1 MFVVCIFSLKSGVI
15 KTMAMMAKMRS
26 LAPAFIITVG
36 ALFVLFMVI
45 SDSNV
50 LEALG
55 GRTNDVGSI
64 NGVEISYR
72 EYQFVLDQQREQQ
85 KQQTGEDIS
94 DDQWDQFR
102 EQVWESLITQKLLT
116 QEIERLGVTVS
127 DEEIKDIIL
136 GDNPP
141 EFLKQNFIDSTG
153 TFNRQLYENAL
164 FDPQNTEILIQVEE
178 QVRQQR
184 LTEKLQSLLLAS
196 VTVSEDEILRK
207 FKEQNVFANAD
218 YVVFPVSMFPDSS
231 VVVTEED
238 MKNYYEEN
246 LDRYKINA
254 QRKFRF
260 VLFTNQPS
268 AADTNLVIRNL
279 DNVREIV
286 TTDTSDFK
294 SFVEIYST
302 QPYSLDTVG
311 ISAFST
317 AAVDQLTNAN
327 NGDIIGPVP
336 SPNGYA
342 LYRLIDVIS
351 SSDKMVRA
359 SHILI
364 NSKENEQANLDEA
377 NRIYDEL
384 IKGADFSSLA
394 EENSGDPG
402 SAARGG
408 DLGWFGKGA
417 MVKEFDEA
425 CFSGN
430 LNEVQKPVKTNFG
443 YHIIKITGQSNS
455 KYVIEKILNP
465 VLQSAATRDETYNAA
480 SDFAY
485 LAEKNGFDQEAG
497 LLGHT
502 ISETPPFPENSPS
515 ISGLGVNKR
524 LVQFAFENSVNT
536 ISEVYKVQQGFVVA
550 QISESIPEG
559 FRDYEEVEM
568 QLKQLAGTQ
577 KKFEESERLAGELS
591 KKSGGDLSKIPSL
604 DQRVSVGSTNRFNYQ
619 TSIPNI
625 GKDYGFIDAAFS
637 LEKKQ
642 LSEPVRGIKGFYL
655 IYLTEK
661 TEFDSAAY
669 NLQSGT
675 LRNNLLQAKKNAF
688 VNQWLTTLKENSDIV
703 DNRHIFYAY

>member
-1 MFVVCIFSLKSGVI
+1 
-15 KTMAMMAKMRS
+15 MAMMAKMRS

-36 ALFVLFMVI
+36 ALFVLFMVV

-50 LEALG
+50 LESLG
-55 GRTNDVGSI
+55 GKSNNVGSI
-64 NGVEISYR
+64 NGVDITYR
-72 EYQFVLDQQREQQ
+72 EYQFVLDQQRETQ
-85 KQQTGEDIS
+85 KQQTGEDIA

-102 EQVWESLITQKLLT
+102 EQVWESLITQKLLE

-153 TFNRQLYENAL
+153 TFNRQLYEQAL

-196 VTVSEDEILRK
+196 VTVNEDEVLRK
-207 FKEQNVFANAD
+207 FNEQNVFANAD
-218 YVVFPVSMFPDSS
+218 YALFPVSMFSDSA

-238 MKNYYEEN
+238 MQNYYEEN

-260 VLFTNQPS
+260 VLFINQPS

-279 DNVREIV
+279 ENVKEIV

-302 QPYSLDTVG
+302 QPYSLDTVS
-311 ISAFST
+311 ISAFSALT
-317 AAVDQLTNAN
+317 ADQIKNTNI
-327 NGDIIGPVP
+327 GDIIGPVP
-336 SPNGYA
+336 SPSGFA
-342 LYRLIDVIS
+342 LYRLIDVVS

-364 NSKENEQANLDEA
+364 NSKENDQANLDEA

-384 IKGADFSSLA
+384 LNGSDFNSLA
-394 EENSGDPG
+394 AENSGDPG

-430 LNEVQKPVKTNFG
+430 LNEIQKPVKTNFG
-443 YHIIKITGQSNS
+443 YHIIKVTDQSDS
-455 KYVIEKILNP
+455 KYVIEQIVNA
-465 VLQSAATRDETYNAA
+465 VTQSAATRDENYNAA
-480 SDFAY
+480 NDFSY
-485 LAEKNGFDQEAG
+485 LAEKNGFDKEAE

-524 LVQFAFENSVNT
+524 LVKFAFENSVNT
-536 ISEVYKVQQGFVVA
+536 VSEVFKVQQGFVVV

-577 KKFEESERLAGELS
+577 KKFEEAERLATELS
-591 KKSGGDLSKIPSL
+591 ERTSGDLNKIPSL
-604 DQRVSVGSTNRFNYQ
+604 DPRISVGKTNRFNYQ

-625 GKDYGFIDAAFS
+625 GKDYGFMDAAFS
-637 LEKKQ
+637 LEKNQ
-642 LSEPVRGIKGFYL
+642 LSKPVRGTRGYYL

-661 TEFDSAAY
+661 TQFDSTEY

-688 VNQWLTTLKENSDIV
+688 VNQWLTTLKEKSDIV
-703 DNRHIFYAY
+703 DNRYMFYAY

>member
-1 MFVVCIFSLKSGVI
+1 
-15 KTMAMMAKMRS
+15 MAMMAKMRS

-36 ALFVLFMVI
+36 ALFVLFMIV

-64 NGVEISYR
+64 NGVDISYR
-72 EYQFVLDQQREQQ
+72 EYQFVLDQQRETQ
-85 KQQTGEDIS
+85 KQQTGEDIK

-102 EQVWESLITQKLLT
+102 EQVWETLVTQKLLE
-116 QEIERLGVTVS
+116 QEIDRLGVTVS

-153 TFNRQLYENAL
+153 TFNRQLYEQAL

-196 VTVSEDEILRK
+196 VTVSEDEVLRK

-218 YVVFPVSMFPDSS
+218 YVVFPVSMFSDSS

-254 QRKFRF
+254 QRKLRF
-260 VLFTNQPS
+260 VLFVNQPS

-279 DNVREIV
+279 ENVREIV
-286 TTDTSDFK
+286 TTDTSDFET
-294 SFVEIYST
+294 FVGIYST

-317 AAVDQLTNAN
+317 AAVDQIRDAN
-327 NGDIIGPVP
+327 SGDIIGPVP
-336 SPNGYA
+336 SPNGFA
-342 LYRLIDVIS
+342 LYRLMDVIP

-384 IKGADFSSLA
+384 INGADFSLLA
-394 EENSGDPG
+394 TENSGDPG

-430 LNEVQKPVKTNFG
+430 LNEVKKPVKTNFG
-443 YHIIKITGQSNS
+443 YHIIKVTDQSDS
-455 KYVIEKILNP
+455 KYVIEQIINP
-465 VLQSAATRDETYNAA
+465 VTQSAATRDANYNAA
-480 SDFAY
+480 NDFSY

-497 LLGHT
+497 ILGHT

-524 LVQFAFENSVNT
+524 LVKFAFENSVNT
-536 ISEVYKVQQGFVVA
+536 VSEVFKVQQGFVVVL
-550 QISESIPEG
+550 ISESIPEG
-559 FRDYEEVEM
+559 FRGYEEVEM
-568 QLKQLAGTQ
+568 QLKQLVGTQ

-591 KKSGGDLSKIPSL
+591 EKSGGDLSKIPSL
-604 DQRVSVGSTNRFNYQ
+604 DPRISVGNTNRFNYQ

-625 GKDYGFIDAAFS
+625 GKDYAFIDEAFS
-637 LEKKQ
+637 LEKNQ

-688 VNQWLTTLKENSDIV
+688 VNQWLITLKDKSDII
-703 DNRHIFYAY
+703 DNRYMFYAY

>member
-1 MFVVCIFSLKSGVI
+1 
-15 KTMAMMAKMRS
+15 MAMMAKMRS

-36 ALFVLFMVI
+36 ALFVLFMII

-55 GRTNDVGSI
+55 GRTSDVGSI
-64 NGVEISYR
+64 NGVDISYR

-85 KQQTGEDIS
+85 KQQTGEDIK

-102 EQVWESLITQKLLT
+102 EQVWETLVTQKLLE

-127 DEEIKDIIL
+127 DEEITDIIL

-153 TFNRQLYENAL
+153 TFNRQLYEQAL
-164 FDPQNTEILIQVEE
+164 FDPQNTAILIQVEE

-184 LTEKLQSLLLAS
+184 LNEKLQSLLLAS
-196 VTVSEDEILRK
+196 VTVSEDEVLRK
-207 FKEQNVFANAD
+207 FKEQNIFANAD

-260 VLFTNQPS
+260 VLFVNQPS
-268 AADTNLVIRNL
+268 AADTNLVMRNL
-279 DNVREIV
+279 ENVKEIV
-286 TTDTSDFK
+286 TTDTSDFET
-294 SFVEIYST
+294 FVGIYST

-317 AAVDQLTNAN
+317 AAVDQIRNAN
-327 NGDIIGPVP
+327 SGDIIGPVP
-336 SPNGYA
+336 SPFGFA
-342 LYRLIDVIS
+342 LYRLIDVVP

-384 IKGADFSSLA
+384 INGADFNSLA
-394 EENSGDPG
+394 AENSSDPG

-443 YHIIKITGQSNS
+443 YHIIKVTGQSDS
-455 KYVIEKILNP
+455 KYVIEQIVNP
-465 VLQSAATRDETYNAA
+465 VTQSTATRDENYNAA
-480 SDFAY
+480 DDFSY
-485 LAEKNGFDQEAG
+485 LAEKNGFDQEAKM
-497 LLGHT
+497 LGHT
-502 ISETPPFPENSPS
+502 ISETPPFQENSPS

-524 LVQFAFENSVNT
+524 LVKFAFENSVNT
-536 ISEVYKVQQGFVVA
+536 VSEVFKVQQGFVVV

-559 FRDYEEVEM
+559 FREYEEVEM
-568 QLKQLAGTQ
+568 QLKQLTGTQ
-577 KKFEESERLAGELS
+577 KKFEESERLASELS
-591 KKSGGDLSKIPSL
+591 KKSSVDLSKIPSL
-604 DQRVSVGSTNRFNYQ
+604 DPRISIGKTNRFNYQ

-625 GKDYGFIDAAFS
+625 GKDYSFMDAAFS
-637 LEKKQ
+637 LEKNQ
-642 LSEPVRGIKGFYL
+642 LSKPVRGIKGFYL

-675 LRNNLLQAKKNAF
+675 LRNNLLQAKKNSF
-688 VNQWLTTLKENSDIV
+688 VNQWLITLKDKSDII
-703 DNRHIFYAY
+703 DNRYMFYAY

>member
-1 MFVVCIFSLKSGVI
+1 MFVICIFLLQSGVI

-55 GRTNDVGSI
+55 GRSNDVGSI
-64 NGVEISYR
+64 NGVNISYR
-72 EYQFVLDQQREQQ
+72 EYQFVLDQQRETQ
-85 KQQTGEDIS
+85 KQQTGEDIP

-102 EQVWESLITQKLLT
+102 EQVWETLVTQKLLE

-153 TFNRQLYENAL
+153 TFNRQLYEQAL

-196 VTVSEDEILRK
+196 VTVNEDEILRK
-207 FKEQNVFANAD
+207 FKEQNIFATANYAA
-218 YVVFPVSMFPDSS
+218 FPVSMISDSA

-260 VLFTNQPS
+260 VLFINQPS
-268 AADTNLVIRNL
+268 AADTSLVLRNL
-279 DNVREIV
+279 ENVKEIV

-294 SFVEIYST
+294 SFVEIYSA

-317 AAVDQLTNAN
+317 TAIEQIKDAN
-327 NGDIIGPVP
+327 NGDIIGPVQ
-336 SPNGYA
+336 SPGGFA
-342 LYRLIDVIS
+342 LYRLIDVIP

-364 NSKENEQANLDEA
+364 SKKENEQANLDEA

-384 IKGADFSSLA
+384 INGADFNLLA
-394 EENSGDPG
+394 AENSGDPG

-430 LNEVQKPVKTNFG
+430 LNEIQKPLKTNFG
-443 YHIIKITGQSNS
+443 YHIIKVTGQSDS
-455 KYVIEKILNP
+455 KYVIEQIVNP
-465 VLQSAATRDETYNAA
+465 VTQSAATRDENYNAA
-480 SDFAY
+480 SDFSY
-485 LAEKNGFDQEAG
+485 LAEKNGFDKEAE

-502 ISETPPFPENSPS
+502 ISETPPFQENSPS

-524 LVQFAFENSVNT
+524 LVKFAFENSVNT
-536 ISEVYKVQQGFVVA
+536 VSEVFKVQQGFVVV

-559 FRDYEEVEM
+559 FREYKEVEM

-577 KKFEESERLAGELS
+577 KKFEEAERLAGELS
-591 KKSGGDLSKIPSL
+591 EKTGGDLGKITAL
-604 DQRVSVGSTNRFNYQ
+604 DPRILVNNTGRFNYQ

-637 LEKKQ
+637 LEKNQ
-642 LSEPVRGIKGFYL
+642 LSEPVRGVKGFYL
-655 IYLTEK
+655 IHLIEK
-661 TEFDSAAY
+661 TKLDSAAY

-688 VNQWLTTLKENSDIV
+688 VNQWLTTLKEKSDIV
-703 DNRHIFYAY
+703 DNRYMFYAY

>member
-1 MFVVCIFSLKSGVI
+1 
-15 KTMAMMAKMRS
+15 MAMMAKMRS

-36 ALFVLFMVI
+36 ALFVLFMII

-55 GRTNDVGSI
+55 GRTSDVGSI
-64 NGVEISYR
+64 NGVDISYR

-85 KQQTGEDIS
+85 KQQTGEDIK

-102 EQVWESLITQKLLT
+102 EQVWETLVTQKLLE

-127 DEEIKDIIL
+127 DEEITDIIL

-153 TFNRQLYENAL
+153 TFNRQLYEQAL
-164 FDPQNTEILIQVEE
+164 FDPQNTAILIQVEE

-184 LTEKLQSLLLAS
+184 LNEKLQSLLLAS
-196 VTVSEDEILRK
+196 VTVSEDEVLRK
-207 FKEQNVFANAD
+207 FKEQNIFANAD

-260 VLFTNQPS
+260 VLFVNQPS
-268 AADTNLVIRNL
+268 AADTNLVMRNL
-279 DNVREIV
+279 ENVKEIV
-286 TTDTSDFK
+286 TTDTSDFET
-294 SFVEIYST
+294 FVGIYST

-317 AAVDQLTNAN
+317 AAVDQIRNAN
-327 NGDIIGPVP
+327 SGDIIGPVP
-336 SPNGYA
+336 SPFGFA
-342 LYRLIDVIS
+342 LYRLIDVVP

-384 IKGADFSSLA
+384 INGADFNSLA
-394 EENSGDPG
+394 AENSSDPG

-443 YHIIKITGQSNS
+443 YHIIKVTGQSDS
-455 KYVIEKILNP
+455 KYVIEQIVNP
-465 VLQSAATRDETYNAA
+465 VTQSTATRDENYNAA
-480 SDFAY
+480 DDFSY
-485 LAEKNGFDQEAG
+485 LAEKNGFDQEAKM
-497 LLGHT
+497 LGHT
-502 ISETPPFPENSPS
+502 ISETPPFQENSPS

-524 LVQFAFENSVNT
+524 LVKFAFENSVNT
-536 ISEVYKVQQGFVVA
+536 VSEVFKVQQGFVVV

-559 FRDYEEVEM
+559 YRDYEEVEM
-568 QLKQLAGTQ
+568 QLKQLTGTQ
-577 KKFEESERLAGELS
+577 KKFEESERLASELS
-591 KKSGGDLSKIPSL
+591 KKSSVDLSKIPSL
-604 DQRVSVGSTNRFNYQ
+604 DPRISIGKTNRFNYQ

-625 GKDYGFIDAAFS
+625 GKDYSFMDAAFS
-637 LEKKQ
+637 LEKNQ
-642 LSEPVRGIKGFYL
+642 LSKPVRGIKGFYL

-675 LRNNLLQAKKNAF
+675 LRNNLLQAKKNSF
-688 VNQWLTTLKENSDIV
+688 VNQWLITLKDKSDII
-703 DNRHIFYAY
+703 DNRYMFYAY

>member
-1 MFVVCIFSLKSGVI
+1 
-15 KTMAMMAKMRS
+15 MAMMAKMRS

-64 NGVEISYR
+64 NGEDISYR
-72 EYQFVLDQQREQQ
+72 EYQFVLDQQREKQ
-85 KQQTGEDIS
+85 KQQTGQDIK
-94 DDQWDQFR
+94 DDKWDQFR
-102 EQVWESLITQKLLT
+102 DQVWETLITQKLLE

-153 TFNRQLYENAL
+153 TFNRQLYEQAL

-196 VTVSEDEILRK
+196 VTLNEDEVLRK
-207 FKEQNVFANAD
+207 FKEQNIFANAD

-231 VVVTEED
+231 LIVTEED

-260 VLFTNQPS
+260 VLFVNRPS

-279 DNVREIV
+279 ENVKEIV

-294 SFVEIYST
+294 TFVGIYST

-311 ISAFST
+311 ISTFSRT
-317 AAVDQLTNAN
+317 AVNQIRDAN
-327 NGDIIGPVP
+327 TGDIIGPVP
-336 SPNGYA
+336 SPYGFA

-384 IKGADFSSLA
+384 INGADFSSLA
-394 EENSGDPG
+394 AENSGDPG

-408 DLGWFGKGA
+408 DLGWFGRGA

-430 LNEVQKPVKTNFG
+430 LNEVQKPVKTSFG
-443 YHIIKITGQSNS
+443 YHIIKVTGQSDL
-455 KYVIEKILNP
+455 KYVIEQIINP
-465 VLQSAATRDETYNAA
+465 VTQSAATRDENYNAA
-480 SDFAY
+480 DDFSY
-485 LAEKNGFDQEAG
+485 LAEKNGFDHEAE

-502 ISETPPFPENSPS
+502 ISETPPFQENSPS

-524 LVQFAFENSVNT
+524 LVKFAFENSVNT
-536 ISEVYKVQQGFVVA
+536 VSQVFKVQQGFVVV

-559 FRDYEEVEM
+559 FREYEEVEM

-591 KKSGGDLSKIPSL
+591 EKSGGDLNKIPSL
-604 DQRVSVGSTNRFNYQ
+604 DQRISVGKTNRFNYQ

-625 GKDYGFIDAAFS
+625 GKDYAFIDAAFS
-637 LEKKQ
+637 LEKNQ

-661 TEFDSAAY
+661 TQFDSAAY

-675 LRNNLLQAKKNAF
+675 LRNNLLQAKRNAF
-688 VNQWLTTLKENSDIV
+688 VNQWLTTLKDNSDIV
-703 DNRHIFYAY
+703 DNRYMFYAY

>member
-1 MFVVCIFSLKSGVI
+1 MFVICIFLLQSGVI

-55 GRTNDVGSI
+55 GRSNDVGSI
-64 NGVEISYR
+64 NGVNISYR
-72 EYQFVLDQQREQQ
+72 EYQFVLDQQRETQ
-85 KQQTGEDIS
+85 KQQTGEDIP

-102 EQVWESLITQKLLT
+102 EQVWETLVTQKLLE

-153 TFNRQLYENAL
+153 TFNRQLYEQAL

-196 VTVSEDEILRK
+196 VTVNEDEILRK
-207 FKEQNVFANAD
+207 FKEQNIFATANYAA
-218 YVVFPVSMFPDSS
+218 FPVSMISDSA

-260 VLFTNQPS
+260 VLFINQPS
-268 AADTNLVIRNL
+268 AADTNLVLRNL
-279 DNVREIV
+279 ENVKEIV

-294 SFVEIYST
+294 SFVEIYSA

-317 AAVDQLTNAN
+317 TAIEQIKDAN
-327 NGDIIGPVP
+327 NGDIIGPVQ
-336 SPNGYA
+336 SPGGFA
-342 LYRLIDVIS
+342 LYRLIDVIP

-364 NSKENEQANLDEA
+364 SKKENEQANLDEA

-384 IKGADFSSLA
+384 INGADFNLLA
-394 EENSGDPG
+394 AENSGDPG

-430 LNEVQKPVKTNFG
+430 LNEIQKPLKTNFG
-443 YHIIKITGQSNS
+443 YHIIKVTGQSDS
-455 KYVIEKILNP
+455 KYVIEQIVNP
-465 VLQSAATRDETYNAA
+465 VTQSAATRDENYNAA
-480 SDFAY
+480 SDFSY
-485 LAEKNGFDQEAG
+485 LAEKNGFDKEAE

-502 ISETPPFPENSPS
+502 ISETPPFQENSPS

-524 LVQFAFENSVNT
+524 LVKFAFENSVNT
-536 ISEVYKVQQGFVVA
+536 VSEVFKVQQGFVVV
-550 QISESIPEG
+550 QISENIPEG
-559 FRDYEEVEM
+559 FREYKEVEM

-577 KKFEESERLAGELS
+577 KKFEEAERLAGELS
-591 KKSGGDLSKIPSL
+591 ERTGGDLGKITAL
-604 DQRVSVGSTNRFNYQ
+604 DPRILVNNTGRFNYQ

-637 LEKKQ
+637 LEKNQ
-642 LSEPVRGIKGFYL
+642 LSEPVRGVKGFYL
-655 IYLTEK
+655 IHLIEK
-661 TEFDSAAY
+661 TELDSAAY

-688 VNQWLTTLKENSDIV
+688 VNQWLTTLKEKSDIV
-703 DNRHIFYAY
+703 DNRYMFYAY